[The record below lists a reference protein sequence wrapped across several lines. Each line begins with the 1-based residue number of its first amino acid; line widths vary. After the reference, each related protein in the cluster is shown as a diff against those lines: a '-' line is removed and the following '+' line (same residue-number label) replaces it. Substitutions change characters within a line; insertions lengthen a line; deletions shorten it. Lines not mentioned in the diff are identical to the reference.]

1 MNPALVSHE
10 WLVIA
15 LGLGLLLADLW
26 LPAPAKRKLG
36 YVAALGVGAILLYSV
51 LAFTVGPG
59 DAQYAFNKMY
69 VLDGL
74 ALFFKRFFLVSAL
87 LVLLMSVE
95 YADSFQAGIGEFYAL
110 LLFALSG
117 MLFASSVNHF
127 ALLFVSLELIT
138 VTFYVLASF
147 ERTRLTSLEAGVKY
161 LIIGALSTSFT
172 VFGIALV
179 YGISHQ
185 LNFGGLAAVA
195 GQCSHNQLFLCGLG
209 LVTVGLGFKIAAF
222 PFQIWAPDVYQGAP
236 SPTTAFLAVGSKAA
250 GFVLVLR
257 VLFTA
262 VPVVTAQWSGLLMVI
277 SAASILYGNLCAIP
291 QRNLKRLLGY
301 SSIAHAGYLL
311 LGIAALAISL
321 GQGAGLSAPGASAVL
336 YYLSGYLFTVL
347 GAFTVICLALPPAGG
362 EDLSALA
369 GLNRR
374 SPLLAAIMTLAM
386 VSLAGIPPLAGFFG
400 KFLLLKSILA
410 AAPAHPG
417 CYCLAL
423 TAVAGV
429 IISLYYYF
437 GVVRAMY
444 WSESGPSL
452 APIPA
457 SGPIR
462 LSLYACAAGMLLLGV
477 YPAPV
482 VNFAS
487 QAVQVPVVP
496 SAPFTAG
503 SPPAAQRAAAVA
515 AAPLLLPG
523 PK

>member
-1 MNPALVSHE
+1 MNLALLSHE

-26 LPAPAKRKLG
+26 LPAPAKRQLG

-51 LAFTVGPG
+51 LAVRIGPG
-59 DAQYAFNKMY
+59 EVEYAFDKMY

-74 ALFFKRFFLVSAL
+74 ALFFKRFFLVAAL
-87 LVLLMSVE
+87 LVLVMSVE

-117 MLFASSVNHF
+117 MLFASSVNDF

-138 VTFYVLASF
+138 VTFYVLISF
-147 ERTRLTSLEAGVKY
+147 QRTRLTSLEAGVKY
-161 LIIGALSTSFT
+161 LILGALSTAFT
-172 VFGIALV
+172 VFGIAFV
-179 YGISHQ
+179 YGISHK
-185 LNFGGLAAVA
+185 LNFGDVATVA
-195 GQCSHNQLFLCGLG
+195 GQYRSNPLFLCGVV

-250 GFVLVLR
+250 GFALVLR

-262 VPVVTAQWSGLLMVI
+262 VPAVTAQWSDLLIVI
-277 SAASILYGNLCAIP
+277 SAMTILYGNLCAIP

-301 SSIAHAGYLL
+301 SSIAHAGYML
-311 LGIAALAISL
+311 LGIAALAVSL
-321 GQGAGLSAPGASAVL
+321 AHGAQPSTAGASAVL

-347 GAFTVICLALPPAGG
+347 GAFTVICLALRQVEG
-362 EDLSALA
+362 EDIAALA
-369 GLNRR
+369 GLHHR
-374 SPLLAAIMTLAM
+374 SPLLAATMALAM

-400 KFLLLKSILA
+400 KFLLLKSVITQ
-410 AAPAHPG
+410 APAHPG
-417 CYCLAL
+417 YYCLAF

-444 WSESGPSL
+444 WSRETPSL
-452 APIPA
+452 SPIPT
-457 SGPIR
+457 SRPIR
-462 LSLYACAAGMLLLGV
+462 LSLYACAAGMLFLGV
-477 YPAPV
+477 CPAPM
-482 VNFAS
+482 VNLAN
-487 QAVQVPVVP
+487 QAVEVLNLPAAAANTA
-496 SAPFTAG
+496 SAPKK
-503 SPPAAQRAAAVA
+503 SPNGLALSHPAIHIPR
-515 AAPLLLPG
+515 
-523 PK
+523 